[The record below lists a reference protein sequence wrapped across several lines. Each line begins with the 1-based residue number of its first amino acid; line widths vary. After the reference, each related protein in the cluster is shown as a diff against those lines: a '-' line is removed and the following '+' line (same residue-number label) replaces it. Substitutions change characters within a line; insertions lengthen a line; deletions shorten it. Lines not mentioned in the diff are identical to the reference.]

1 LIDNAI
7 QAAGPSGEVR
17 VRVHC
22 DDHLAKVE
30 VVDNGPG
37 IQPQVIKKIFDPFF
51 TTKQV
56 GSGTGLGLALA
67 RDIIQKHGGN
77 ITVHSKPGSGAHFK
91 VTLPAAGVS

>member
-1 LIDNAI
+1 
-7 QAAGPSGEVR
+7 
-17 VRVHC
+17 
-22 DDHLAKVE
+22 
-30 VVDNGPG
+30 
-37 IQPQVIKKIFDPFF
+37 VIKKIFDPFF

-91 VTLPAAGVS
+91 VTLPVS